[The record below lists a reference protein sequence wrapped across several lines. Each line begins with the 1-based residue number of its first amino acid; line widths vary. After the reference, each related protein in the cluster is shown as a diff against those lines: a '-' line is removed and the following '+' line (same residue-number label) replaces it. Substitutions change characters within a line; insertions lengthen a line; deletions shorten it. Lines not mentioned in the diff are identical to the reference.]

1 LNNGGACKHVSW
13 GERSKPQNCGLP
25 AKDAAKQLKVTT
37 RSVETAKAVRN
48 AAPDLAEEVKQGK
61 TKLAN
66 AAKIVAKRSP
76 PPSPAYARAAK
87 RSKEVQRSNIEIKR
101 RDDRMK
107 SARYKLYRLFAI
119 IPTWPNGSYR
129 GNKNTA
135 WSETCLIVCF
145 ILVQEFGLSKAE
157 PLAHSM
163 T

>member
-1 LNNGGACKHVSW
+1 L
-13 GERSKPQNCGLP
+13 RLT
-25 AKDAAKQLKVTT
+25 AKQLKVSSKT
-37 RSVETAKAVRN
+37 VRK

-66 AAKIVAKRSP
+66 AAKIIAKAITS
-76 PPSPAYARAAK
+76 SLANVYARAAK
-87 RSKEVQRSNIEIKR
+87 RSKEAKRRNIEIKR
-101 RDDRMK
+101 HDDRMK

-135 WSETCLIVCF
+135 WSETYLTVCF
-145 ILVQEFGLSKAE
+145 ILVQEFGLSQAE

>member
-1 LNNGGACKHVSW
+1 MSHG

-25 AKDAAKQLKVTT
+25 AKDAAKQLKVST

-107 SARYKLYRLFAI
+107 SARYKLEAFVRDYSDIR
-119 IPTWPNGSYR
+119 
-129 GNKNTA
+129 
-135 WSETCLIVCF
+135 
-145 ILVQEFGLSKAE
+145 
-157 PLAHSM
+157 
-163 T
+163 

>member
-1 LNNGGACKHVSW
+1 MTKNGLSLSSS
-13 GERSKPQNCGLP
+13 EDEGLDP
-25 AKDAAKQLKVTT
+25 KK
-37 RSVETAKAVRN
+37 ET
-48 AAPDLAEEVKQGK
+48 
-61 TKLAN
+61 
-66 AAKIVAKRSP
+66 
-76 PPSPAYARAAK
+76 
-87 RSKEVQRSNIEIKR
+87 IKR
-101 RDDRMK
+101 HDDRMK